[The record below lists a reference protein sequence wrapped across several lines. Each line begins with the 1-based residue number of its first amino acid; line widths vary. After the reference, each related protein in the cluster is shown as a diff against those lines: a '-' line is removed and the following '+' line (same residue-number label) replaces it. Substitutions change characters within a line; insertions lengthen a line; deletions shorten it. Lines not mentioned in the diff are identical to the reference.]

1 MLLVVFNGSF
11 KNMELKDTL
20 EIEETTGGFQPSIE
34 DSFLLNEMDS
44 YPGDSSRFFIGLSK
58 DNSIESTTDDTDIL
72 EGNPLE
78 KTAENPL
85 ISYQNDI
92 SLEDEFDLSS
102 IPTNKPSDFGYD
114 DGRPSST
121 PFNEDDT
128 DGAMFDIST
137 IDDFIHSNDQNPSP
151 IVDNTPAL
159 EPIRIQLDT
168 PILTEEPPAKKV
180 KPPKVK
186 KPSKPIDRKVAIIF
200 TMLISSMM
208 VTMSILFLLWKNK
221 QDKESLYAM
230 KAAMLNHTSSNGK
243 TSVHDSL
250 SHGLEHSTL
259 HESIHTNDTTNHS
272 TIAHDSTNHTNHS
285 TIDTSS
291 ALAKSQHSAK
301 TTLQVGNS
309 NTYSKQ
315 QTNKPIEPHSTHTT
329 NTNSFKKSVAQNRK
343 DSDINT
349 HKSNN
354 RTTVSSKTTRVPEY
368 ALKVH
373 SSYSKVDAYSKAEQL
388 RKEGIENVTVTEQKI
403 RDRTL
408 YNVRYG
414 KFSTLNEAESASQ
427 RTTLP
432 SKWIDRTK

>member
-1 MLLVVFNGSF
+1 MVFNGSF
-11 KNMELKDTL
+11 KIMELKDTL
-20 EIEETTGGFQPSIE
+20 EIEETTGGFQPSVE

-44 YPGDSSRFFIGLSK
+44 YPGDSSRFFDGISN
-58 DNSIESTTDDTDIL
+58 DNSILPSTDGVDIF
-72 EGNPLE
+72 EDNPLA
-78 KTAENPL
+78 KTAENPF

-128 DGAMFDIST
+128 DGVMFDIST
-137 IDDFIHSNDQNPSP
+137 IDDFIHTNDQNPTP

-168 PILTEEPPAKKV
+168 PNLSEEPVVKKV

-186 KPSKPIDRKVAIIF
+186 KPSKPIDRKVVIIF

-208 VTMSILFLLWKNK
+208 VTMSILFLLWKQK
-221 QDKESLYAM
+221 QAKEELYAM
-230 KAAMLNHTSSNGK
+230 KASVLHHTNPHGKSNAA
-243 TSVHDSL
+243 DSA
-250 SHGLEHSTL
+250 HATNEHSATHTVAHIASDSTTHKLGTSKDSTL
-259 HESIHTNDTTNHS
+259 TSLNFNQDTTSLQHHS
-272 TIAHDSTNHTNHS
+272 HKSTENVAHV
-285 TIDTSS
+285 SS
-291 ALAKSQHSAK
+291 AP
-301 TTLQVGNS
+301 
-309 NTYSKQ
+309 
-315 QTNKPIEPHSTHTT
+315 NKLHTT
-329 NTNSFKKSVAQNRK
+329 HHTQQRPHKKSSTSQREV
-343 DSDINT
+343 SDINT
-349 HKSNN
+349 LKSNN
-354 RTTVSSKTTRVPEY
+354 RTMVSSKSTRVPEY

-414 KFSTLNEAESASQ
+414 KFSTFNEAESASQ

>member
-1 MLLVVFNGSF
+1 LLLVVFNGSF
-11 KNMELKDTL
+11 KIMELKDTL
-20 EIEETTGGFQPSIE
+20 EIEETTGGFQPSVE
-34 DSFLLNEMDS
+34 DSFLLNEMDK
-44 YPGDSSRFFIGLSK
+44 YPGDSSRFFVGMTN
-58 DNSIESTTDDTDIL
+58 DNSIEPSTEDVDIF
-72 EGNPLE
+72 EENPLE
-78 KTAENPL
+78 KTAENPV

-137 IDDFIHSNDQNPSP
+137 IDDFIHSNDQNPTP

-168 PILTEEPPAKKV
+168 PILSEEPPAKKV

-208 VTMSILFLLWKNK
+208 VTMSILFLLWKQK
-221 QDKESLYAM
+221 QAKEELYAM
-230 KAAMLNHTSSNGK
+230 KASVLNHTSPNGK
-243 TSVHDSL
+243 
-250 SHGLEHSTL
+250 
-259 HESIHTNDTTNHS
+259 
-272 TIAHDSTNHTNHS
+272 
-285 TIDTSS
+285 SS
-291 ALAKSQHSAK
+291 ALDSIYSTNTHSTSTHSQTTTIATHLTSDSASHQLGKSTDSSVHSAINK
-301 TTLQVGNS
+301 TDSTSIKHQS
-309 NTYSKQ
+309 
-315 QTNKPIEPHSTHTT
+315 NKPTTNVAHSSSSNNHHSTHTT
-329 NTNSFKKSVAQNRK
+329 NTNTLKKSAVHNRK
-343 DSDINT
+343 DSDLNT
-349 HKSNN
+349 LKSNN